1 LDPDGF
7 DGRMPGWKDDATR
20 ARTMEPMNDSE
31 AKKRRPVGGLL
42 ALSGGLLLCVGTFLD
57 WATVSGGG
65 QRVTARGVDASLGY
79 TTLAAG
85 LVALGVGIVMT
96 RWVTPP
102 ELVGT
107 LSALAIFAGV
117 VGCGIGVYEALM
129 TQDGILDAAAKRLA
143 PSFGSTERARALLDQ
158 AVDAGRISFSV
169 GVGVYIVI
177 AGGVVALAGGI
188 AGLRGLGA
196 GRAGVTGTLS
206 ATPPPPLTGTEHGDV
221 PPPRSPYGSDSQADV
236 GAS

>member
-1 LDPDGF
+1 
-7 DGRMPGWKDDATR
+7 MTR
-20 ARTMEPMNDSE
+20 SVPERWNPLNDSE

-117 VGCGIGVYEALM
+117 VGCAIGVYEALM

-158 AVDAGRISFSV
+158 AVDAGRIGFSV
-169 GVGVYIVI
+169 GIGVYIVM

-196 GRAGVTGTLS
+196 DQAAAGTLS
-206 ATPPPPLTGTEHGDV
+206 ATPPPSRGGTEYGDD
-221 PPPRSPYGSDSQADV
+221 PPARSPYGSDSQADV

>member
-1 LDPDGF
+1 
-7 DGRMPGWKDDATR
+7 
-20 ARTMEPMNDSE
+20 MNDSE

-96 RWVTPP
+96 RWGTPP

-107 LSALAIFAGV
+107 LAALAIFAGV

-129 TQDGILDAAAKRLA
+129 TEDGILDAAAKRLA

-177 AGGVVALAGGI
+177 AGGVVALVGGI
-188 AGLRGLGA
+188 AGLRGVGA
-196 GRAGVTGTLS
+196 GRTAVTGALS
-206 ATPPPPLTGTEHGDV
+206 ATPPPPPAGTEHGDV
-221 PPPRSPYGSDSQADV
+221 PSARSPRGSDSQADV